1 MPNMKHIQNVLLTC
15 LLALAAAGCDSP
27 LENERID
34 EFSLESGGY
43 MRVVTPY
50 PVLANTFTV
59 SLANMAGTK
68 LECVHEAITR
78 DKGGLFASYDLT
90 IRFVDNT
97 PANGTNNIADLPF
110 RKIAASSYAKDPAT
124 GYPRATMTITGEE
137 ALKATGVDP
146 KLVTAGDR
154 FEVTGTMALTDG
166 KSFTV
171 SNTTIDIT
179 GGAFYSSPFFY
190 RINVSL

>member
-1 MPNMKHIQNVLLTC
+1 MKYIQSVLLIC
-15 LLALAAAGCDSP
+15 LLALTAGGCDSP

-34 EFSLESGGY
+34 EFALESGGY

-68 LECVHEAITR
+68 LECLHEAITK
-78 DKGGLFASYDLT
+78 DKGALFASYDLT

-97 PANGTNNIADLPF
+97 PANGTNNIADVTL
-110 RKIAASSYAKDPAT
+110 RKIAASSYAKDPTT
-124 GYPRATMTITGEE
+124 GYPRATMTITGED
-137 ALKATGVDP
+137 ALKATGIDP
-146 KLVTAGDR
+146 KLVSAGDR
-154 FEVTGTMALTDG
+154 FEVTGAMLLTNG
-166 KSFTV
+166 KSFTA

>member
-1 MPNMKHIQNVLLTC
+1 MLIMKYIQSIFLIC
-15 LLALAAAGCDSP
+15 LLAVAASGCDSP

-59 SLANMAGTK
+59 SLANMPGTK
-68 LECVHEAITR
+68 LECLHEAITK
-78 DKGGLFASYDLT
+78 DKGALFDSYDLM
-90 IRFVDNT
+90 IRFIDNT
-97 PANGTNNIADLPF
+97 PANGTNNIADVAL
-110 RKIAASSYAKDPAT
+110 RKIAASSYTKDPTT

-137 ALKATGVDP
+137 ALKATGLDP
-146 KLVTAGDR
+146 KLVSAGDR
-154 FEVTGTMALTDG
+154 FEVTGTMLLTDG

>member
-1 MPNMKHIQNVLLTC
+1 MKHIQSILLISLLTMIC
-15 LLALAAAGCDSP
+15 GGCDSP

-59 SLANMAGTK
+59 SLANMSGTK
-68 LECVHEAITR
+68 LECQHEAITKE
-78 DKGGLFASYDLT
+78 KGALFSSYDLT

-97 PANGTNNIADLPF
+97 PANGTNNVSDVTL
-110 RKIAASSYAKDPAT
+110 RKIPASSYTRDAGT

-137 ALKATGVDP
+137 ALKATGLDP
-146 KLVTAGDR
+146 KSVSAGDR
-154 FEVTGTMALTDG
+154 FEVTGTMLLTDG
-166 KSFTV
+166 KSFTA

-190 RINVSL
+190 RINVGL

>member
-1 MPNMKHIQNVLLTC
+1 MRYIQSIWLSCLLVLTC
-15 LLALAAAGCDSP
+15 CGCDSP

-43 MRVVTPY
+43 MRVISPY

-68 LECVHEAITR
+68 LECLHEAITK
-78 DKGGLFASYDLT
+78 DKGALLASYDLT

-97 PANGTNNIADLPF
+97 PANGTNNVADVNL
-110 RKIAASSYAKDPAT
+110 RKVAASSYTEDPTT

-146 KLVTAGDR
+146 KLVSAGDR
-154 FEVTGTMALTDG
+154 FEVTGTMLLTDG
-166 KSFTV
+166 KSFTA